1 MAGSEEH
8 QMTGKHVDLDPIAE
22 ALEQMPYGLY
32 IIGSRSGDGSEVNGM
47 MADWLMQVSFKP
59 RLLGLSLE
67 NNSTTLRFVRES
79 GAFSVN
85 LLPATGRELA
95 AKFCQPRDA
104 SKIQGRSE
112 SAAAVTYDKFRG
124 VSWQE
129 GQYSR
134 CPVLLD
140 AIAFIECEA
149 EDFFAAG
156 DHTIVTGKVINGAVL
171 NYEAEPLTQRILG
184 WSYAG

>member
-1 MAGSEEH
+1 
-8 QMTGKHVDLDPIAE
+8 MTSRHVDLDPIAE

-32 IIGSRSGDGSEVNGM
+32 IIGSHNADGSEINGM

-79 GAFSVN
+79 GVFSVN
-85 LLPATGRELA
+85 LLPATGQELA

-104 SKIQGRSE
+104 SKVQGRSE
-112 SAAAVTYDKFRG
+112 SAAAVIYDKFRG
-124 VSWQE
+124 VDWKE
-129 GQYSR
+129 GGSTR
-134 CPVLLD
+134 CPILLD

-149 EDFFAAG
+149 EDFFPVG
-156 DHTIVTGKVINGAVL
+156 DHTLVAGRVINGAVL
-171 NYEAEPLTQRILG
+171 NYEAEPLTQRLLG

>member
-1 MAGSEEH
+1 
-8 QMTGKHVDLDPIAE
+8 MTTRHVHLDPIAE

-32 IIGSRSGDGSEVNGM
+32 IIGSRSGPVMGPGGSEEINGM

-79 GAFSVN
+79 GVFSVN

-112 SAAAVTYDKFRG
+112 SAAALTYDKFRG
-124 VSWQE
+124 VAWQE
-129 GQYSR
+129 GEHTR
-134 CPVLLD
+134 CPILLD
-140 AIAFIECEA
+140 AIAFLECETEA
-149 EDFFAAG
+149 LFPAG
-156 DHTIVTGKVINGAVL
+156 DHTLVTGRVINGAVL
-171 NYEAEPLTQRILG
+171 NYESEPLTQRILG

>member
-1 MAGSEEH
+1 M
-8 QMTGKHVDLDPIAE
+8 KRVDRDPIAE

-32 IIGSRSGDGSEVNGM
+32 IIGSRSGDGTEINGM
-47 MADWLMQVSFKP
+47 MADWLMQVAFKP
-59 RLLGLSLE
+59 RLLCLSLE

-79 GAFSVN
+79 GVFTVN
-85 LLPATGRELA
+85 LLPADGRELA

-104 SKIQGRSE
+104 SKIEGRSE
-112 SAAAVTYDKFRG
+112 AAAAVIYDKFHG
-124 VSWQE
+124 VEWEE
-129 GQYSR
+129 GELTR

-140 AIAFIECEA
+140 AIAFIECEV
-149 EDFFAAG
+149 DQFVTAG
-156 DHTIVTGKVINGAVL
+156 DHTLVTGRTINGAVL